1 MKKNANP
8 LIDRFGQTSIKHK
21 AFYNRFLFIL
31 FLMVL
36 VVGAF
41 LPISKA
47 NAAQLKAGVA
57 KVNITNTESA
67 GLIHDSLYV
76 KALVIEYGATRAVI
90 ISVDAIA
97 IAGIGTFNNDY
108 LANVR
113 SQIQNDLNIKP
124 QNILVN
130 ASHLHGAGYRVC
142 PDVEKRTIEA
152 VKDAFKNMVPVNV
165 GAGTGYED
173 RIMENR
179 RLKLK
184 DGSEWTIRH
193 ANPLPPDDDV
203 IAVGPIDPE
212 IGILRLNR
220 KNGKTLAIVYNFA
233 CHPYQGIPSRR
244 ITADFP
250 GIASQVIED
259 NLSEGTIALFLQGC
273 SGDITTVLYKDVN
286 SPRDAVSLG
295 NMLGIST
302 LQAIKKIENTRNKNL
317 NVISEIIKLPRR
329 TDIPQRIDSL
339 NAEQEKLLHSL
350 KGMSLNLK
358 TFIPLY
364 IKYNLYGEYPS
375 YYSHR
380 YINEK
385 ILGRNGLEV
394 MDDINRKH
402 IDKYLRNI
410 YTMERLARIQTNLDM
425 LKNRQAIN
433 EASGEKT
440 IDAEVQ
446 AMRIGDFVLIT
457 FPAEVSV
464 QVGLNIKNRSPYE
477 FTFIAGYSNGYIH
490 YAPTSEQYKSGGY
503 EVANCLLAPGWQ
515 KIFEEKVLEILKRI

>member
-1 MKKNANP
+1 MKKN
-8 LIDRFGQTSIKHK
+8 LLLS
-21 AFYNRFLFIL
+21 FI
-31 FLMVL
+31 FTITTIYFS
-36 VVGAF
+36 GAQ
-41 LPISKA
+41 ISYPGNSPGEAMEEKLHGGTA
-47 NAAQLKAGVA
+47 SAAPLKAGVA

-90 ISVDAIA
+90 ISVDAVA
-97 IAGIGTFNNDY
+97 IGEAGSISNDY

-113 SQIQNDLNIKP
+113 SQVQKDLNIKP
-124 QNILVN
+124 LNILVN

-142 PDVEKRTIEA
+142 PDVEQRTIEA
-152 VKDAFKNMVPVNV
+152 VKIAFMNMVPVSIGV
-165 GAGTGYED
+165 GTGYED

-184 DGSEWTIRH
+184 DGNEWTIRH
-193 ANPLPPDDDV
+193 ANPLPPDEEV
-203 IAVGPIDPE
+203 IGVGPIDPE

-220 KNGKTLAIVYNFA
+220 ENGKTLAVVYNFA

-259 NLSEGTIALFLQGC
+259 NLSEGTVALFLQGC

-286 SPRDAVSLG
+286 NPRDAVSLG

-302 LQAIKKIENTRNKNL
+302 LQALKKIECTRGGNL

-380 YINEK
+380 YINEEM
-385 ILGRNGLEV
+385 LGRNGLEV
-394 MDDINRKH
+394 MDDINRRN

-410 YTMERLARIQTNLDM
+410 YTMERLSRIQTNLAM
-425 LKNRQAIN
+425 LKKRQAMN

-440 IDAEVQ
+440 IDVEVQ
-446 AMRIGDFVLIT
+446 VIRIGNFILVS
-457 FPAEVSV
+457 FPGEVSV
-464 QVGLNIKNRSPYE
+464 QVGLNIKNSSPYE

-490 YAPTSEQYKSGGY
+490 YAPTSEQYNAGGY
-503 EVANCLLAPGWQ
+503 EVANCLLALGWQ
-515 KIFEEKVLEILKRI
+515 KIYEEKVLEILKRL